1 MMRKTFISALLLFA
15 FCPTFLLA
23 QQIGPKVLN
32 LDDITLE
39 YPRPWN
45 REALVVLDFTVNSD
59 GTIDGIKAVDGFY
72 DERFVEAASDAVRQL
87 QFEPATQSGEAVDWP
102 GFRVTARF
110 VYRNQFHGMQATP
123 NSMLSDIEGL
133 IRDNKA
139 EEAEAMLKQALAEN
153 TELYFE
159 DAIFNLRLGEVYL
172 ATNRPAEAVHA
183 FNRATQTYLS
193 GEHNDFNL
201 ESAVNHNRFFIVN
214 LPELFVDDFI
224 TTGLQAH
231 HSINAPRVATP
242 APLQTGAQRGQGR
255 RGANERP
262 KATLEV
268 LNNTLLES
276 AYQRQYLANISTG
289 NMAAVLNTFSNL
301 ENLNEDAIT
310 KQMATQVGQVKEL
323 QASDQG
329 LTSAQL
335 IMNGETI
342 HHPSH
347 RILAA
352 VNVNGDIETLDFQ
365 CETRVIRLPFQ
376 AEVEWNMPE
385 SWGQC
390 ALRFRGEDGARF
402 NLVEFPN

>member
-59 GTIDGIKAVDGFY
+59 GTVDGIKAVDGFY

-183 FNRATQTYLS
+183 
-193 GEHNDFNL
+193 G
-201 ESAVNHNRFFIVN
+201 
-214 LPELFVDDFI
+214 
-224 TTGLQAH
+224 QAH
-231 HSINAPRVATP
+231 
-242 APLQTGAQRGQGR
+242 
-255 RGANERP
+255 
-262 KATLEV
+262 
-268 LNNTLLES
+268 
-276 AYQRQYLANISTG
+276 
-289 NMAAVLNTFSNL
+289 
-301 ENLNEDAIT
+301 
-310 KQMATQVGQVKEL
+310 
-323 QASDQG
+323 
-329 LTSAQL
+329 
-335 IMNGETI
+335 
-342 HHPSH
+342 
-347 RILAA
+347 
-352 VNVNGDIETLDFQ
+352 
-365 CETRVIRLPFQ
+365 
-376 AEVEWNMPE
+376 
-385 SWGQC
+385 
-390 ALRFRGEDGARF
+390 
-402 NLVEFPN
+402 